1 MLRDIHV
8 VVDVVRVDS
17 ILVFKVNHNKI
28 VKNHACLDDCLHHM
42 TFSKTTS
49 GGQDME
55 LCLEHSKRSFNVLPL
70 ASCADANI
78 CFIKVWGFTNILTSN
93 HSVDRFHHQAN
104 MRTDTHSPH

>member
-1 MLRDIHV
+1 MARLDNNDERALESDTICV
-8 VVDVVRVDS
+8 AAVVDVVRVDS

-78 CFIKVWGFTNILTSN
+78 FSSKSGVLQTF
-93 HSVDRFHHQAN
+93 
-104 MRTDTHSPH
+104 